1 MKTEFIEDYDALESA
16 IATLAKASRI
26 ALDTEFESNRSGT
39 TLSLVQISDGT
50 HSYVIDAL
58 ALRDLSAMEDILNT
72 DDIVWIVHAGRQDI
86 ELLAKST
93 RGSVP
98 SQLFDTQVAWALCGP
113 EYQVSLAYL
122 VARLCDTHL
131 PKSHQND
138 YWLKRPLSAG
148 QIQYAADDVK
158 YLHQIYNEICAR
170 FAPLDKTDI
179 VFEVSDESM
188 RPSTVRKAPVTLASY
203 RNLWQL
209 DHRQKA
215 ALRYLVQWY
224 QKLEGASGKKPV
236 HHKVL
241 FDVAATLPE
250 STEEM
255 ASIKSVPAR
264 FAHGIG
270 KTLISGML
278 DAADSA
284 EPTADAAP
292 PNPYASYRKLFN
304 EAWLHC
310 ARVDICH
317 QVEIAVELGF
327 PQWLQNNI
335 RALLDADPDPG
346 HAQEAFKGWRS
357 FLKPYWIKYCDET
370 FRS

>member
-1 MKTEFIEDYDALESA
+1 MKSEFIEDYDALESA
-16 IATLAKASRI
+16 IATLAQASEI

-58 ALRDLSAMEDILNT
+58 ALRDLSAMKEILDT

-93 RGSVP
+93 RGCVP
-98 SQLFDTQVAWALCGP
+98 NHLFDTQVGWSLCGP

-122 VARLCDTHL
+122 VARLCNTHL

-138 YWLKRPLSAG
+138 YWLKRPLSEE

-158 YLHQIYNEICAR
+158 YLHQIYDEICAR
-170 FAPLDKTDI
+170 LAPLEKTEI
-179 VFEVSDESM
+179 VFEVSAESM
-188 RPSTVRKAPVTLASY
+188 RPSAVRKAPVTLASY

-209 DHRQKA
+209 DYRQKA
-215 ALRYLVQWY
+215 ALLHLVQWY
-224 QKLEGASGKKPV
+224 QKLEGSTAKNTV

-241 FDVAATLPE
+241 FDVAAALPE
-250 STEEM
+250 SAEEM

-264 FAHGIG
+264 FAHGVG
-270 KTLISGML
+270 KTLIDGML
-278 DAADSA
+278 DAV
-284 EPTADAAP
+284 DAAVPINNVAP
-292 PNPYASYRKLFN
+292 PSPYTSYEKLFN
-304 EAWLHC
+304 DAWLHC

-317 QVEIAVELGF
+317 QAQIAVELGF

-335 RALLDADPDPG
+335 RALLEAQPDPRL
-346 HAQEAFKGWRS
+346 AQEAFKGWRS
-357 FLKPYWIKYCDET
+357 FLKPYWVQYCDET

>member
-1 MKTEFIEDYDALESA
+1 MKIEFIDDYDGLESA
-16 IATLAKASRI
+16 VSVLSQASEI

-50 HSYVIDAL
+50 NSYVIDAL

-72 DDIVWIVHAGRQDI
+72 DEIVWIVHAGRQDI

-93 RGSVP
+93 RGILP
-98 SQLFDTQVAWALCGP
+98 NRLFDTQVGWALCGP

-122 VARLCDTHL
+122 VARLCDTRL

-138 YWLKRPLSAG
+138 YWLKRPLSAE

-158 YLHQIYNEICAR
+158 YLHQIYDDICTRLAV
-170 FAPLDKTDI
+170 LDKED
-179 VFEVSDESM
+179 VAFEVTAESM
-188 RPSTVRKAPVTLASY
+188 RPSANRKAQVTLGSY

-215 ALRYLVQWY
+215 ALLYLVQWY
-224 QKLEGASGKKPV
+224 QKTDESQGKKPV

-250 STEEM
+250 SAEEM
-255 ASIKSVPAR
+255 AAIKSVPAR
-264 FAHGIG
+264 FAHGVG
-270 KTLISGML
+270 KTLIDDML
-278 DAADSA
+278 DAAD
-284 EPTADAAP
+284 DAQPIKDTAP
-292 PNPYASYRKLFN
+292 PSPYASYAKLFN

-317 QVEIAVELGF
+317 EAQIAVELGF

-335 RALLDADPDPG
+335 RALLDAHPDASL
-346 HAQEAFKGWRS
+346 AQDAFKGWRS
-357 FLKPYWIKYCDET
+357 FLKPYWVRYCENT
-370 FRS
+370 LGA